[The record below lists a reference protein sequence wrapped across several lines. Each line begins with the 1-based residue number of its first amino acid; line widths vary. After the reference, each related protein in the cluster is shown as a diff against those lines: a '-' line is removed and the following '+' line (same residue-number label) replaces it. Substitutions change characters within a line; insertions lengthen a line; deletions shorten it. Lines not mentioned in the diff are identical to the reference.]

1 MTSKPQSA
9 IASAAETRRREMP
22 ASIAVTILTGG
33 IAAAI
38 MGGPWPVGWCA
49 VMAVLLIL
57 DTELYRRLDAAETK
71 IEGRTM
77 AGLALWAAFSSGFYA
92 LLPITLWLHGEAAG
106 AAAAMLLWIVA
117 VVRHFSPGASGAL
130 PIAAAGA
137 APPALSLLASPLMM
151 AAMAQTPDW
160 DLAFIAA
167 VGGGALM
174 AYVTL
179 ARVSAETA
187 ERALREAKQDS
198 TQEQVLAELML
209 GQGVTAAMLIDAD
222 GCVLAMSK
230 AMRDAIGVH
239 DPIGKK
245 FEDLI
250 GWAPDRWREAFARAM
265 SGEVVRFDEDE
276 TRLESGT
283 RWYNWEARPWRNA
296 EGEIVGVISH
306 GSDITQL
313 VQART
318 AASANEQRLMQ
329 ALKIAKSLVWEV
341 DFKVRSIHW
350 HGDVEAVYNRAF
362 TFDQFMES
370 RTGFLHEEDRLAL
383 RDYFVRVAAGGG
395 GCMEHR
401 VLIEGSDDVRWI
413 EAWAQRV
420 MGRSGGVR
428 KIFVVSKD
436 ITERKRQEAAFIG
449 AMHRAEENLKSR
461 RALFGETAA
470 TAEAIDEAAVSV
482 AEMYERLDSLMAET
496 NARDVKLSETL
507 ASLRT
512 AREEAD
518 AANVSKS
525 QFLTSM
531 SHELRTPLN
540 AIIGYSEMLM
550 EEAEDD
556 GRDSD
561 IADLQRVL
569 SSARQLLHLIN
580 DILDL
585 SKIEAGRMDLTASD
599 FDVAALVREAADTVR
614 PNVEKNGSTLRLDI
628 ADDLGDVC
636 TDSFKLNQCLLNL
649 LSNAAKFTQK
659 GEISVCASRDGEF
672 IDIAVADTGIGMSE
686 EQVGRL
692 FSAFVQADALTARRY
707 GGTGLGLA
715 LTRRIMQLLGGD
727 VSAASVQGKGS
738 TFTLRFPAQ
747 FGTARVLPRI
757 DAVAAAG
764 QGVQRLVLM
773 IDDEESARDLTAR
786 SLVRLGFEV
795 RTAATGAEGI
805 DLARSLR
812 PSLILLDINLPD
824 VTGWDVLTVL
834 NTGDAGDIPV
844 IIHSIDDNRQRAL
857 SSGACEHLV
866 KPADRDVLAA
876 AVLRFARA
884 PETAKPADAPVIL
897 SNTAKT
903 A

>member
-1 MTSKPQSA
+1 MTSKPTSA

-22 ASIAVTILTGG
+22 ASIALTILTGG

-38 MGGPWPVGWCA
+38 LGGPWPVGWCA
-49 VMAVLLIL
+49 VMSVLLIL
-57 DTELYRRLDAAETK
+57 DTELYRRLDNAETA
-71 IEGRTM
+71 IEGRTLV
-77 AGLALWAAFSSGFYA
+77 GLCAWAAFSSGFYA

-106 AAAAMLLWIVA
+106 AAAAMLLWVA
-117 VVRHFSPGASGAL
+117 GVVRHFSPGASGAL

-137 APPALSLLASPLMM
+137 APPALSLLGSPLMM
-151 AAMAQTPDW
+151 AAMSHRPDW

-174 AYVTL
+174 AYVTQ
-179 ARVSAETA
+179 ARVSASEA
-187 ERALREAKQDS
+187 ERALREAKRES

-209 GQGVTAAMLIDAD
+209 GQGATAAMLVDGE
-222 GCVLAMSK
+222 GCVVAMSK
-230 AMRDAIGVH
+230 AMRDAIQVD

-245 FEDLI
+245 FEDMI
-250 GWAPDRWREAFARAM
+250 SWAPDRWREAFARAM
-265 SGEVVRFDEDE
+265 SGEDVRFEEDE

-283 RWYNWEARPWRNA
+283 RWYKWEARPWLDA
-296 EGEIVGVISH
+296 DGEVVGVISH
-306 GSDITQL
+306 GSDITPL
-313 VQART
+313 VQAR
-318 AASANEQRLMQ
+318 ASAAANERRLTQ

-341 DFKVRSIHW
+341 DFKTRSINW
-350 HGDVEAVYNRAF
+350 HGDVEALYNRAF
-362 TFDQFMES
+362 TFEQFMES

-383 RDYFVRVAAGGG
+383 RDYFIRVGAGGG

-401 VLIEGSDDVRWI
+401 VLTGEKEGDVRWI

-428 KIFVVSKD
+428 KIVVVSKD
-436 ITERKRQEAAFIG
+436 ITERKRQEAAFIA
-449 AMHRAEENLKSR
+449 AMHRAEEQLKSR
-461 RALFGETAA
+461 RAMLGETAVA
-470 TAEAIDEAAVSV
+470 TEAIDEAAVNV
-482 AEMYERLDSLMAET
+482 AEMYERLDSIMAEM
-496 NARDVKLSETL
+496 NARDEKLAKTL
-507 ASLRT
+507 ANLRT

-525 QFLTSM
+525 EFLTSM

-550 EEAEDD
+550 EEAESD

-580 DILDL
+580 EILDL
-585 SKIEAGRMDLTASD
+585 SKIEAGRMDIAASE
-599 FDVAALVREAADTVR
+599 FDIAALVSEAVATVR
-614 PNVEKNGSTLRLDI
+614 PNAEKNGSVLKLDVDPSI
-628 ADDLGDVC
+628 GVVS

-649 LSNAAKFTQK
+649 LSNAAKFTK
-659 GEISVCASRDGEF
+659 DGEIAINVRREGE
-672 IDIAVADTGIGMSE
+672 IVAIAVSDTGIGMSE
-686 EQVGRL
+686 DQVGRL
-692 FSAFVQADALTARRY
+692 FNAFVQADALTERRY

-715 LTRRIMQLLGGD
+715 LTRRIMQMLDGD
-727 VSAASVQGKGS
+727 VSVVSEIGKGS

-747 FGTARVLPRI
+747 LGAGRVIERI
-757 DAVAAAG
+757 DVNAATG
-764 QGVQRLVLM
+764 QGNQRLVLM

-805 DLARSLR
+805 ELARSLR

-834 NTGDAGDIPV
+834 NTGDVADIPV

-876 AVLRFARA
+876 AALRFSRA
-884 PETAKPADAPVIL
+884 LDPHKPAEAPATSEI
-897 SNTAKT
+897 AKS